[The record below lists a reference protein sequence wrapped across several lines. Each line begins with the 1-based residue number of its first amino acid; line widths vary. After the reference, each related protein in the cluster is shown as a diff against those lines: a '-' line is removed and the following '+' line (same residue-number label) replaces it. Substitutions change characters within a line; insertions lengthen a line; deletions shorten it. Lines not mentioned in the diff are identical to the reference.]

1 MNYLDMT
8 GRYYTLTKQIGY
20 LEKQIAR
27 GDNDLGLVRELDLLR
42 DEQRR
47 VKERI
52 DDYNARYN
60 VETWRCD

>member
-1 MNYLDMT
+1 MNYLDMM
-8 GRYYTLTKQIGY
+8 GRYYTLTKQIGC

-27 GDNDLGLVRELDLLR
+27 GDSDLGLARELDLLR

-47 VKERI
+47 VKERM